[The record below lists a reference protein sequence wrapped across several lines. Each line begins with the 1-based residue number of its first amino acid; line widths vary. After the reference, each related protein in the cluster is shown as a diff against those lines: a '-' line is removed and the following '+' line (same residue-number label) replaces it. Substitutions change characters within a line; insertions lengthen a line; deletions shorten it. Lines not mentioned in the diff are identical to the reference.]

1 MADTLGG
8 YCFFDNSFGKMLSEP
23 RFVYNGDATQHTM
36 MNPKVRVL
44 DIASKTGL
52 YSLYVAYS
60 LYKLRSS
67 QSQGLFDTLTDD
79 EAQQLWDDIVS
90 NNIFAVCR
98 TRMAD
103 RVTRRTLMGYR
114 DNSNINIC
122 HMADMNSQVI
132 LYKRKFIRTVTDP
145 HNFSSKWKKQ
155 WFWVYWLNASATRR
169 HSPRTHARKLP
180 PQRTIQRKLN
190 SQQARRKL
198 LRQHARHQA
207 D

>member
-145 HNFSSKWKKQ
+145 HNFSSNKKMKQ
-155 WFWVYWLNASATRR
+155 LKFDAIIGN
-169 HSPRTHARKLP
+169 P
-180 PQRTIQRKLN
+180 PYQVNIGTQKDN
-190 SQQARRKL
+190 YG
-198 LRQHARHQA
+198 
-207 D
+207 